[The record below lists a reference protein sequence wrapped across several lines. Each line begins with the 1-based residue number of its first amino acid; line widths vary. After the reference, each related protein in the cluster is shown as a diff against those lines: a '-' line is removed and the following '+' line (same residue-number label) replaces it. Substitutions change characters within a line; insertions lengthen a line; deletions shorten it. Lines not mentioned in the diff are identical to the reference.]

1 MKSIHRGLLGW
12 LILGLMAT
20 SIVAGVAIF
29 TTARAESGELFDYE
43 LRMVALSL
51 PDAMEAVD
59 AAEQPTRDYGGI
71 ADDRIVIET
80 WNRQGTRL
88 YRALSAPELTLP
100 QSDGFSSMTLQGVRW
115 RAFRIVKRDRLIVV
129 AQPYS
134 IRDDL
139 GFRLAW
145 RTLWPFGL
153 LVPATIIIVLL
164 VVARGLSPIARL
176 SQLLMDRSVRALSPL
191 SLAGIPEEIQ
201 PLVAALNALL
211 ERLATAAHTQQ
222 TFIADAAH
230 ELRTPLTALKLQLQ
244 AATREGL
251 REGDA
256 EILERLE
263 SRVNR
268 MIHLLRQL
276 LSMAREDASDAV
288 PLTAVSLRRIAETA
302 VADLSLL
309 AEAGGVDLGLVTRQ
323 LDDADS
329 CRVQGDA
336 AGLAA
341 LLGNLIDNAIRH
353 TDTGG
358 RIDVILHRG
367 QIGFNVDVVDSGP
380 GLPDHELERVFD
392 RFYRG
397 ETARGAGSG
406 LGLAIAASIAA
417 RHGARLVLANRD
429 AAVGPGLI
437 ASVVGLSADAS
448 SGSVSA

>member
-1 MKSIHRGLLGW
+1 MKSIHRWLMGW
-12 LILGLMAT
+12 LILGLMVT

-29 TTARAESGELFDYE
+29 TTARNESGELFDYE

-51 PDAMEAVD
+51 PDQMETVD
-59 AAEQPTRDYGGI
+59 VAEQPTRDYGGI

-80 WNRQGTRL
+80 WSREGARL
-88 YRALSAPELTLP
+88 YRASSAPELTLP
-100 QSDGFSSMTLQGVRW
+100 RSDGFSSMTLQGVRW
-115 RAFRIVKRDRLIVV
+115 RAFRIVKRNRLIVV

-153 LVPATIIIVLL
+153 LVPATIILVLV
-164 VVARGLSPIARL
+164 VVARGLSPIDRL
-176 SQLLMDRSVRALSPL
+176 SHLLMERSVRALSPL
-191 SLAGIPEEIQ
+191 SLAGIPDEIQ

-244 AATREGL
+244 AAAREGL
-251 REGDA
+251 LEGDT

-276 LSMAREDASDAV
+276 LSMAREDADDAA
-288 PLTAVSLRRIAETA
+288 PLTSVSLRDIAEAA
-302 VADLSLL
+302 VADRSLL
-309 AEAGGVDLGLVTRQ
+309 AEAGGVDLGLVTRL
-323 LDDADS
+323 LDDSDA
-329 CRVQGDA
+329 CGVRGDA
-336 AGLAA
+336 VGLAA
-341 LLGNLIDNAIRH
+341 LLGNLIDNAIQH
-353 TDTGG
+353 TRTGG

-367 QIGFNVDVVDSGP
+367 RTGFDIDVVDNGP
-380 GLPDHELERVFD
+380 GLPDHELDRVFD

-417 RHGARLVLANRD
+417 RHGARLALRNRAD
-429 AAVGPGLI
+429 PAGPGLI
-437 ASVVGLSADAS
+437 ASIVGLTADA
-448 SGSVSA
+448 GTG